1 MGHMELN
8 GCQSTNFKVMAAN
21 EPFLLTSG
29 NLQTPM
35 PCNIL
40 LVEDES
46 AIAEIVVYNLRKE
59 GYTVTWEEDG
69 IKGLLKAQSM
79 SPDLCILDVMLP
91 GLDGLQICRVLK
103 SEPRTR
109 SIPVLLLTAK
119 SQETDEIRGFNMG
132 ADDYVA
138 KPFRIQPLIHR
149 IKALLRRAKQTEESC
164 NVLALHGIEMDR
176 RNHLMTA
183 LGVPID
189 LTPTEFRMVWT
200 LMSQPGRAFFRSE
213 LLEGARG
220 DDVYTLERTI
230 DVHIRSVRKKLGEH
244 EHLIETVRGIGY
256 RFHRK

>member
-1 MGHMELN
+1 M
-8 GCQSTNFKVMAAN
+8 S
-21 EPFLLTSG
+21 
-29 NLQTPM
+29 
-35 PCNIL
+35 CNIL
-40 LVEDES
+40 LVEDEP

-59 GYTVTWEEDG
+59 GYTITWESDG
-69 IKGLLKAQSM
+69 IKGLLKAQSLI
-79 SPDLCILDVMLP
+79 PDLCILDIMLP

-103 SEPRTR
+103 SEPKTR
-109 SIPVLLLTAK
+109 SIPIMMLTAR

-149 IKALLRRAKQTEESC
+149 INALLRRAKLSKDSN

-176 RNHLMTA
+176 RNHLLTA
-183 LGVPID
+183 HGVPID
-189 LTPTEFRMVWT
+189 LTPTEFRMVWI

-220 DDVYTLERTI
+220 EDVYTLERTV
-230 DVHIRSVRKKLGEH
+230 DVHIRSVRKKLGEF

-256 RFHRK
+256 RFHRR